1 MAPTSSLIETGTRRD
16 FRAWR
21 PAVGALAILSGIAG
35 LIVLTFVTVPPSNQ
49 QAVFIGIGV
58 VLGWGST
65 VVQSEFGGSNVGRR
79 LGEKVVDQM
88 TVDGQQNGGTV

>member
-1 MAPTSSLIETGTRRD
+1 MAIS
-16 FRAWR
+16 
-21 PAVGALAILSGIAG
+21 SGIVG

-58 VLGWGST
+58 VLSWGST

-79 LGEKVVDQM
+79 LGEKVVDNMQVESAPER
-88 TVDGQQNGGTV
+88 TLH